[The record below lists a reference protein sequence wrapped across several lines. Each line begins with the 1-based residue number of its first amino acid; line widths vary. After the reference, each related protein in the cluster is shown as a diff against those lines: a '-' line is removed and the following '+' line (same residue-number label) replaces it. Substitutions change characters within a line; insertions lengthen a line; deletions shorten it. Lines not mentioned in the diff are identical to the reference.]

1 MLTLIHLRGR
11 GRGETHTCKY
21 PAEGTCSVVF
31 CAIHFNAACS
41 PAVRDVDGRGVRIHQ
56 VRVLSG
62 QRTEAH
68 ISFFLSFWR
77 GERDSENTESG
88 GVEGAFLFYSDIEIA
103 RTEEKQA
110 IYGYDVT
117 ANHPRRPCMGV
128 PNCPAVIAPG
138 QTPCPR
144 SPTTAP
150 RRERERERK
159 TKNAFYEQPSPPLRP
174 PPPPLTSASASQ
186 TPPNPPSS
194 QHPAQTSSAHPSR
207 PQTPRAPKIPPA
219 PPAACSA

>member
-1 MLTLIHLRGR
+1 MQISRRGYMQRSILRYTFQCGLFAR
-11 GRGETHTCKY
+11 GSRRRWSRRKDTS
-21 PAEGTCSVVF
+21 GTS
-31 CAIHFNAACS
+31 ALGAA
-41 PAVRDVDGRGVRIHQ
+41 DGG
-56 VRVLSG
+56 SY
-62 QRTEAH
+62 
-68 ISFFLSFWR
+68 FFLSFWR